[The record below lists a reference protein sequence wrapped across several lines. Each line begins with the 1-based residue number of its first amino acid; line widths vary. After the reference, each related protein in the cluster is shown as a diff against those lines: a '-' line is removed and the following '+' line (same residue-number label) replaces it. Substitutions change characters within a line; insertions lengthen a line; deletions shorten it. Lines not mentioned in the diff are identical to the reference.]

1 MLKYLASYA
10 EPEAH
15 IAKESV
21 HSTEDKGRW
30 QYCLIIPAY
39 KESKAFYQRLTS
51 SLLKQHAV
59 LLVLVINQ
67 PDSLTS
73 PHPDNSLLWQQL
85 IDNTVEQNASD
96 NVLLRSI
103 PHTNS
108 SLLLINRFNAGLRI
122 PEKQGVGL
130 ARKMGADIALSL
142 IDSGYVTH
150 PWIYT
155 TDADTHLPNNYFTAL
170 NSDTDIHRN
179 ALSAAATYSFKH
191 LCDATSVGR
200 ATQLYEQR
208 LRQYVDGLHSAGSPY
223 AFQTIG
229 STIAISSTHY
239 AQVRGFPKRSGGEDF
254 YLLNK
259 LAKTGRINKVQ
270 EAVIT
275 IEARQSDRVP
285 FGTGPAINKLLLE
298 KNINQANIFYH
309 PQIFVELKR
318 WLEKIHLTQSSPLGE
333 LSLSTNTLKAL
344 STLGAARAIGAARK
358 VSTSASSYN
367 KHIHTW
373 FDAFKTL
380 RFVHCLQ
387 EQAYPSVN
395 TTDLTAALTGSVKTT
410 V

>member
-39 KESKAFYQRLTS
+39 KESKVFYQRLTS

-239 AQVRGFPKRSGGEDF
+239 AQVRGF
-254 YLLNK
+254 
-259 LAKTGRINKVQ
+259 
-270 EAVIT
+270 IT

-298 KNINQANIFYH
+298 KKINQANIFYH

-395 TTDLTAALTGSVKTT
+395 ATDLTAALTGSMKTT
-410 V
+410 I